1 MKKRNKFS
9 VKYLKMKKGL
19 FLSVCIFAINSLS
32 AQDTQKE
39 KIEKSASSII
49 KYFNAQQSDSL
60 YAMAGAVF
68 KKQLSAETFKSVCE
82 TNLFPLG
89 TFKTAEFEKLEK
101 GVAKY
106 KASFDDAV
114 LSMYISLDS
123 AGKLETFLFQ
133 PYKKPT
139 TGPVVKTI
147 TDNKLETDADK
158 KVEDIIQP
166 FMFDSKTVGLSI
178 GILKDGKQ
186 YFYNYGETVKGNKQ
200 LPTNKNLYEIGSVT
214 KTFTG
219 ILLAKAVTD
228 GKIKLT
234 DPVNKYL
241 PKNAAWLILNGDTA
255 KIIHLSNHTSGL
267 PPLPDNF
274 DMTNEVNPYS
284 NYDEAK
290 LLAYLKTATLQRK
303 PGEKFEYCN
312 LGVGLLGYILSKTY
326 KMPFEKM
333 VQTFI
338 ATKAG
343 MTDTKEFLL
352 QKDSALFMQGYN
364 DALEKQSQWDLNAL
378 TAAGGLRSN
387 TADMLQYAALNL
399 DAKDAELKKAIAL
412 SHQQT
417 FKDKQQQIG
426 LNWFIQNWGWGNVLF
441 HGGATG
447 GYRSFLAINPVTK
460 NAVVILCN
468 SFTNIDAAGVALLKF
483 LDK

>member
-1 MKKRNKFS
+1 
-9 VKYLKMKKGL
+9 MKKGF
-19 FLSVCIFAINSLS
+19 FLAVFIFAISSLS
-32 AQDTQKE
+32 AQDAQKE
-39 KIEKSASSII
+39 KIEAAKEKII

-60 YAMAGAVF
+60 YAMAGTVF
-68 KKQLSAETFKSVCE
+68 KKQLSAETFKSVCDN
-82 TNLFPLG
+82 NLFPLG
-89 TFKTAEFEKLEK
+89 NFKTAEFEKLDK

-139 TGPVVKTI
+139 AGPVVKTV
-147 TDNKLETDADK
+147 TDNKLQTDADK

-166 FMFDSKTVGLSI
+166 FMFESKTVGLSI

-200 LPTNKNLYEIGSVT
+200 LPNNKNLYEIGSVT

-219 ILLAKAVTD
+219 ILLAKAVTE

-241 PKNAAWLILNGDTA
+241 PKNAAWLVYGGDTA

-274 DMTNEVNPYS
+274 GAADLINPYKD
-284 NYDEAK
+284 YDEAK
-290 LLAYLKTATLQRK
+290 LLAYLKTAKLQRK
-303 PGEKFEYCN
+303 PAEKFEYCN
-312 LGVGLLGYILSKTY
+312 LGVGLLGYILSKMY

-333 VQTFI
+333 VQNFI
-338 ATKAG
+338 TSKAG
-343 MTDTKEFLL
+343 MKDTKEFLL
-352 QKDSALFMQGYN
+352 QKDSAMFVQGYN
-364 DALEKQSQWDLNAL
+364 DALQKQSQWDFKVL
-378 TAAGGLRSN
+378 TAAGSLRS
-387 TADMLQYAALNL
+387 TTTDMLKYAALNL
-399 DAKDAELKKAIAL
+399 DAKDAALKKAITL
-412 SHQQT
+412 SQQQT
-417 FKDKQQQIG
+417 FKDAQQQIG

>member
-1 MKKRNKFS
+1 MILIAFFMFGN
-9 VKYLKMKKGL
+9 L
-19 FLSVCIFAINSLS
+19 F
-32 AQDTQKE
+32 AQNTQKE
-39 KIEKSASSII
+39 KIENAKDKII
-49 KYFNAQQSDSL
+49 LHFNAQQPDSL
-60 YAMAGAVF
+60 YAMAGAAF
-68 KKQLSAETFKSVCE
+68 KKQLSAETFKTVYE
-82 TNLFPLG
+82 NNLSPLG
-89 TFKTAEFEKLEK
+89 TFKTAEFETLDK

-123 AGKLETFLFQ
+123 TGMLETFLFQ

-158 KVEDIIQP
+158 KLEDIIQP
-166 FMFDSKTVGLSI
+166 FMFESKTVGLSI

-186 YFYNYGETVKGNKQ
+186 YFYNYGETVKGNRQ

-241 PKNAAWLILNGDTA
+241 PKNAAWLVSGGDTA

-284 NYDEAK
+284 NYDETK
-290 LLAYLKTATLQRK
+290 LLTYLKTATLQRK
-303 PGEKFEYCN
+303 PGEQFEYCN

-338 ATKAG
+338 TTKAG

-352 QKDSALFMQGYN
+352 KKDSALFMQGYN
-364 DALEKQSQWDLNAL
+364 DALEKQGQWDLNAL

-387 TADMLQYAALNL
+387 TADMLQYAAVNI
-399 DAKDAELKKAIAL
+399 DVKDVELQKAIAL
-412 SHQQT
+412 SHVQT
-417 FKDKQQQIG
+417 FTDWQQKIG
-426 LNWFIQNWGWGNVLF
+426 LNWFIRNWGGGNVLF
-441 HGGATG
+441 HSGATG
-447 GYRSFLAINPVTK
+447 GYRSFLAINPGTK
-460 NAVVILCN
+460 NAVIILCN

>member
-1 MKKRNKFS
+1 MKC
-9 VKYLKMKKGL
+9 
-19 FLSVCIFAINSLS
+19 LSGMLIVLQIFFNAAF
-32 AQDTQKE
+32 AQNIQKE
-39 KIEKSASSII
+39 KIEAAKEKVIR
-49 KYFNAQQSDSL
+49 YFNAQQSDSL
-60 YAMAGAVF
+60 YAMAGVAF
-68 KKQLSAETFKSVCE
+68 KKQLSEETFKSVCDD
-82 TNLFPLG
+82 NLFPLG
-89 TFKTAEFEKLEK
+89 NFKAAEFEKLDN
-101 GVAKY
+101 GLAKY
-106 KASFDDAV
+106 KVNFDDAV

-123 AGKLETFLFQ
+123 VGMLETFLFQ

-147 TDNKLETDADK
+147 TDNKLETDIDK
-158 KVEDIIQP
+158 KLENIVQP
-166 FMFDSKTVGLSI
+166 FMFESKSVGLSI
-178 GILKDGKQ
+178 GILTEGKQ
-186 YFYNYGETVKGNKQ
+186 YFYNYGETVKGNKK

-214 KTFTG
+214 KTFAG

-241 PKNAAWLILNGDTA
+241 PKNAAWLISGGDTA

-274 DMTNEVNPYS
+274 DITNEVNPYS
-284 NYDEAK
+284 NYDEIK
-290 LLAYLKTATLQRK
+290 LLAYLKTAKLQRK

-333 VQTFI
+333 VSEFI
-338 ATKAG
+338 TSKAG
-343 MTDTKEFLL
+343 MTNTREFLL
-352 QKDSALFMQGYN
+352 KKDSGLFVAGYN
-364 DALEKQSQWDLNAL
+364 DVLEKQSQWDFNAL
-378 TAAGGLRSN
+378 TAAGSLRSN
-387 TADMLQYAALNL
+387 IADMLQYAALNL
-399 DAKDAELKKAIAL
+399 NAKDITLQKAIAL
-412 SHQQT
+412 AHQPT

-460 NAVVILCN
+460 NAVIILCN
-468 SFTNIDAAGVALLKF
+468 SLTDIDASGVALLKL